1 MPARHR
7 SLTACS
13 HTSTDPYPREI
24 RASRHATIPVL
35 IHARETQEPHGMQPY
50 QY

>member
-1 MPARHR
+1 M
-7 SLTACS
+7 SLTTCN
-13 HTSTDPYPREI
+13 HTSTDPCPREI

-35 IHARETQEPHGMQPY
+35 IHAREAYGERYEPHDMQPY